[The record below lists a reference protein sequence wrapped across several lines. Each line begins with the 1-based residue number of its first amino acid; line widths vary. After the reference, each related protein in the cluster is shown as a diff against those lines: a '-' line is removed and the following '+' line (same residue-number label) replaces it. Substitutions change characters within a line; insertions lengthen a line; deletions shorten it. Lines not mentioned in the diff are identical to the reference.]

1 MSIVELVDL
10 IEVGFVGQFDLVES
24 ELVLVLVLE
33 SVLVVVLVLAGLEL
47 ELEFVGERFDY

>member
-1 MSIVELVDL
+1 LSIVELVDL

>member
-24 ELVLVLVLE
+24 ELVLGLE
-33 SVLVVVLVLAGLEL
+33 SVLVVALVLAGLEL
-47 ELEFVGERFDY
+47 ELEFVVEQFDY